1 MMRFIR
7 FSILFMLFT
16 GCFGLFT
23 ACKNDSAA
31 QKTGPSVPSTS
42 REVNAGFYKHFRG
55 TIGTSPVTM
64 DLVKTT
70 TPYNEEPL
78 PHLSGFYS
86 YDKYE
91 QPIPVYGSID
101 ASGAVQITES
111 DADGTGAIFTG
122 KLDANGSFSGTW
134 ADTTKNLK
142 QDFRL
147 QEVTDSSIVSFD
159 IFPFSDSMKLLPNVV
174 KSPKADFTM
183 DALMPAKN
191 TEGGLFEFLRQQIIM
206 DLRGDTVVGNYAKL
220 QMSDVQQTARDSFFA
235 HYKADMADMKID
247 TTDEPFSMSYTIA
260 TNIDI
265 VSNVNGLL
273 TLAFKEYSY
282 TGGAHGNH
290 GTRLRT
296 YNIKNK
302 KVVTLDDLF
311 KPNYKSALNAAIVR
325 SAKRHFNVP
334 PKGSLKDRIFHD
346 NVEANDNFMVN
357 GKGILF
363 NYVPYEIA
371 SYADGEIQLFVS
383 FEELK
388 GILK

>member
-1 MMRFIR
+1 MRLVKFAV
-7 FSILFMLFT
+7 FFMGCVALFM
-16 GCFGLFT
+16 
-23 ACKNDSAA
+23 ACKNDPSA
-31 QKTGPSVPSTS
+31 QKTGPSVSSTS
-42 REVNAGFYKHFRG
+42 REVNKGFYKHFRG

-70 TPYNEEPL
+70 TPFNEEPL

-91 QPIPVYGSID
+91 KPILIYGSID
-101 ASGAVQITES
+101 ASGMVQITES
-111 DADGTGAIFTG
+111 DADATGAVFTG

-134 ADTTKNLK
+134 VDTTKKLK

-159 IFPFSDSMKLLPNVV
+159 VFPFGDSMKLLPNVV
-174 KSPKADFTM
+174 KSPTADFTM
-183 DALMPAKN
+183 DALIPAKN
-191 TEGGLFEFLRQQIIM
+191 TEGSLFEFLRRQIIR
-206 DLRGDTVVGNYAKL
+206 DLKGDSVAGNYDKL
-220 QMSDVQQTARDSFFA
+220 QISDIQQTARDSFFA
-235 HYKADMADMKID
+235 RYKSDMSEFTID

-260 TNIDI
+260 TNIDVI
-265 VSNVNGLL
+265 SNVNGLL
-273 TLAFKEYSY
+273 TLAFREYSY
-282 TGGAHGNH
+282 TGGAHGSF

-296 YNIKNK
+296 YDIKNK
-302 KVVTLDDLF
+302 KIVQLDDLF
-311 KPNYKSALNAAIVR
+311 KPNYKSVLNAAIVR

-334 PKGSLKDRIFHD
+334 PKGSLTDRIFHSD
-346 NVEANDNFMVN
+346 VEANDNFMVN

-371 SYADGEIQLFVS
+371 SYADGEIQLFVP

-388 GILK
+388 AILK